1 MPRVARLA
9 FVFALAA
16 GLTAL
21 AGGCGAGG
29 PKFAPVKGKVAYADG
44 SPVEAG
50 ERLTGYVVFHAD
62 SSKGNAT
69 GEVAQGQ
76 IQPDGSFS
84 LLTRDKEGAFV
95 GWYKVTVD
103 IARTNPKDPYDYKPL
118 IPERY
123 KAPDKSG
130 LTAEVVETAEPGRYD
145 LKVEKLPGK

>member
-1 MPRVARLA
+1 MTRVARFA
-9 FVFALAA
+9 FVFALAG

-29 PKFAPVKGKVAYADG
+29 PKFAPVKGKVTYADG
-44 SPVEAG
+44 TPIEAG

-62 SSKGNAT
+62 AAKGNKT

-103 IARTNPKDPYDYKPL
+103 VARTNPKDPYDYKRKVAD
-118 IPERY
+118 RY
-123 KAPDKSG
+123 VEKDQSG
-130 LTAEVVETAEPGRYD
+130 LAVEVVDSPEPGRYD
-145 LKVEKLPGK
+145 LRVKSK